1 MSGSNFGQVTVGM
14 IFEAQGL
21 LTEAIRVTAQ
31 QTAPFGAFGQEGNY
45 TIAPVTGTNTINMSN
60 ENILDSTT
68 VVGSGDVV
76 FSSSMTPSSGTAQF
90 EIYTQVAYYP
100 PNL

>member
-1 MSGSNFGQVTVGM
+1 MYGVDYGQVTVGM
-14 IFEAQGL
+14 IFEAQGD

-31 QTAPFGAFGQEGNY
+31 QTAPFGAFGQEGVY
-45 TIAPVTGTNTINMSN
+45 TIAPVTGTNTINMMYAN
-60 ENILDSTT
+60 NLISTT

-90 EIYTQVAYYP
+90 EIFTEVAYYP
-100 PNL
+100 PDL